1 MIRVPRL
8 KVNRL
13 GVYCLRVV
21 WTDEAGKRREATH
34 SLRTKSPEI
43 ARVLALQFNEAYE
56 RKRSQR
62 RMSTKKP
69 EHLPNLEDFANKFE
83 LDLSRGVMKSDSP
96 EDFARMMQALEAY
109 KAIHGTQPPIQ
120 EAMNLGRQPRPVAK
134 SMRFSEATAAYLDE
148 KKHQNAAQTLVEKGR
163 TYKDFTALFGDLEIN
178 LISKAEIVQWKTND
192 LKRMGANRL
201 NKRLGHPSSTV
212 NDVSC

>member
-21 WTDEAGKRREATH
+21 WTDDAGKRREASH

-62 RMSTKKP
+62 RMTSKKP
-69 EHLPNLEDFANKFE
+69 DHLPNFEDFAAKFE
-83 LDLSRGVMKSDSP
+83 LDLSRGVMKSDGP

-109 KAIHGTQPPIQ
+109 KAAYGVMPPLQ
-120 EAMNLGRQPRPVAK
+120 EAMNMGRATQPLTEAPKRLLARSSPL
-134 SMRFSEATAAYLDE
+134 SEAWAGYIRE
-148 KKHQNAAQTLVEKGR
+148 KEHDNAKRTIYEKGL
-163 TYKDFTALFGDLEIN
+163 LFEEFKGLLGDLEVN
-178 LISKAEIVQWKTND
+178 LYDKPTLVQWKNHE
-192 LKRMGANRL
+192 M
-201 NKRLGHPSSTV
+201 NKGQEPAESINALAT
-212 NDVSC
+212 